1 MLRIAID
8 GPGGAGKSTVAKLVA
23 KELGLDYI
31 DTGAMYRAV
40 GYKISRDGVDMENS
54 LELASMLKETDI
66 DFSGGKVFLDG
77 EDISDKIRTQE
88 VSALASKCSAIGE
101 VREKL
106 VSIQKEMGRSKNVI
120 MDGRDIGTNVLKD
133 AEHKIFLVA
142 SPEERAQRRYK
153 ELAEKGED
161 VTFQQ
166 VLDDINKRDHNDTHR
181 KLNPLR
187 KADDAVEIDT
197 TSKNVDEVVKMI
209 LEEIDNG

>member
-40 GYKISRDGVDMENS
+40 GYKISRDGIDMENS

>member
-40 GYKISRDGVDMENS
+40 GYKISRDGIDMENS

-88 VSALASKCSAIGE
+88 VSVLASKCSAIGE

>member
-40 GYKISRDGVDMENS
+40 GYKISRDGIDMENS

-197 TSKNVDEVVKMI
+197 TSKSVDEVVKMI